1 MCGPLFVF
9 VLFLFLLYLVL
20 GFIDMFGMGGAAGV
34 WNAKTQ
40 CRLGDG
46 LVGAR
51 LIGIQYG

>member
-1 MCGPLFVF
+1 VCGPLFVF